1 METDLIRHRPYNKV
15 HIFNPSAELCSRFG
29 SDVMEA
35 LNSPLRCTGQTRT
48 PQKAKYPITL
58 TAALNS
64 AEDYIATRRVMAKPE
79 IEL

>member
-1 METDLIRHRPYNKV
+1 MEIDFVRKRLFNKA
-15 HIFNPSAELCSRFG
+15 HIFTPSAEFFSRCG

-64 AEDYIATRRVMAKPE
+64 A
-79 IEL
+79 